1 MKMGSILV
9 VLVLVNAVL
18 YGLQAVANPPDLIK
32 IQSAV
37 AKGAVCLDGSPP
49 AYQLD
54 RGKDEGVNKWLL
66 HLQGGYWCTTV
77 EECSMRMN
85 DSSGLGSSNKMTS
98 LYFTGI
104 LSDNKELNPNFY
116 NWNRVYV
123 RYCDGSCFTG
133 DKQESLVDGPYYR
146 GGRIFYAI
154 MDELLKLGMENA
166 SNVFLTGNSAGG
178 LAATYHC
185 DTFKNIL
192 PLSTEVKCLADASF
206 FIHLNNPSGF
216 VNLHGS
222 VTYLPLSCTSMMDAA
237 SCLYPRNVVPDIQTP
252 MFLLNSAYDTFQVAS
267 AIRLPENS
275 DRSCLYNLTGCP
287 TAVLDA
293 WINFRTKFL
302 QEVTDLGNLSTR
314 GLFINACHTHSQSEF
329 QSKWLGDPDSMLDN
343 MTISE
348 AVGEWY
354 NDNKLIQL
362 IDREH
367 IYPRQCVV
375 DASEP
380 YACNNYTIGASYLCD
395 VNQNKS
401 NIPSVSHSYD
411 RVERKM
417 YYT

>member
-1 MKMGSILV
+1 
-9 VLVLVNAVL
+9 
-18 YGLQAVANPPDLIK
+18 
-32 IQSAV
+32 
-37 AKGAVCLDGSPP
+37 
-49 AYQLD
+49 
-54 RGKDEGVNKWLL
+54 
-66 HLQGGYWCTTV
+66 
-77 EECSMRMN
+77 MRMN
-85 DSSGLGSSNKMTS
+85 DSSGLGSSIKMTS

-133 DKQESLVDGPYYR
+133 DKQESSVDGPYYR
-146 GGRIFYAI
+146 GGRVFYAI
-154 MDELLKLGMENA
+154 MDELLELGMENA

-178 LAATYHC
+178 LAAMYHC
-185 DTFKNIL
+185 DRFKNIL
-192 PLSTEVKCLADASF
+192 PRSTEAKCLADASF

-222 VTYLPLSCTSMMDAA
+222 VTYLPLSCTSKMDAA

-267 AIRLPENS
+267 TIRLPENS
-275 DRSCLYNLTGCP
+275 NRSCLYNLTGCP

-411 RVERKM
+411 
-417 YYT
+417 